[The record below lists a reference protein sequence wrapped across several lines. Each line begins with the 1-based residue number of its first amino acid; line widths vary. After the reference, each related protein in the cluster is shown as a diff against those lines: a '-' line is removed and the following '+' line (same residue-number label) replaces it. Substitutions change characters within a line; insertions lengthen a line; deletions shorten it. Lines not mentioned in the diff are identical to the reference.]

1 MSSTVTLSTKYQVV
15 VPKAV
20 RERLH
25 LRPGMKLQVIEK
37 GGVVYLIPERP
48 MREYRGILKGARI
61 KDVRDESDRF

>member
-1 MSSTVTLSTKYQVV
+1 MPSTVTLSTKYQVV